1 MITSPSDHL
10 VLVVDTDRPIPIGY
24 GYKWHATVKRV
35 IKGTLPD
42 AEVWLSVHGADVYGG
57 HFQCCAPEQGVEVT
71 LRRIAKRPAALGGF
85 VAKDG
90 TIWEIVDV
98 KR

>member
-1 MITSPSDHL
+1 MR
-10 VLVVDTDRPIPIGY
+10 DRAAR
-24 GYKWHATVKRV
+24 HRHDFARD
-35 IKGTLPD
+35 TLPD
-42 AEVWLSVHGADVYGG
+42 TEVWISVHGGGTYGG
-57 HFQCCAPEQGVEVT
+57 HFQCCAPEQGVEVA
-71 LRRIAKRPAALGGF
+71 LRRIPTRPAALAGF